1 MRKLVLVLIGCVLVG
16 AGIGAYFEPQGN
28 ASELPAAS
36 RVTAPKAQM
45 HSSSASLPGY
55 SRARTSWPQPASTSL
70 LSTHS
75 DDAVPASDSTARPI
89 SFTHSGVANVVAA
102 TAFPASA
109 SHSMPTSGSEPEYF
123 PQAWNNP
130 FIGPGN
136 NCYAYACDDPSDWRM
151 NDCDFPQP
159 GSTAGATPCDRSEFT
174 VELLRQR
181 AISDGLAPVPH
192 GRDESAP
199 PDGFYKVALFVD
211 PGKDYHWYR
220 QDDNG
225 NWSHKL
231 GDGPV
236 MNLDGA
242 GNPIADP
249 RAASNN
255 YENHFDPVTGR
266 PIGGYN
272 YTQFGGFF
280 YVPEGGIRLRSAHG

>member
-1 MRKLVLVLIGCVLVG
+1 
-16 AGIGAYFEPQGN
+16 
-28 ASELPAAS
+28 
-36 RVTAPKAQM
+36 
-45 HSSSASLPGY
+45 
-55 SRARTSWPQPASTSL
+55 
-70 LSTHS
+70 
-75 DDAVPASDSTARPI
+75 
-89 SFTHSGVANVVAA
+89 
-102 TAFPASA
+102 
-109 SHSMPTSGSEPEYF
+109 MPTSGSEPEYF

-159 GSTAGATPCDRSEFT
+159 GSTAGATPCDRSEFS

-192 GRDESAP
+192 GREDHAP

-211 PGKDYHWYR
+211 PGRDYHWYR

-225 NWSHKL
+225 TWSHKL

-236 MNLDGA
+236 MNVDGA
-242 GNPIADP
+242 GNTITDP
-249 RAASNN
+249 RTASHN
-255 YENHFDPVTGR
+255 YENHFDPATGR

-280 YVPEGGIRLRSAHG
+280 YVPEGGIRLRSGHG